1 MKGFLSAFYLTSFSY
16 KFIVNSEPLNGNED
30 VDDSNLD
37 ARADPVNTAEQEE
50 ELEVGPV
57 KIGLLILRLQLFI
70 SMC

>member
-16 KFIVNSEPLNGNED
+16 KFIVNSGPLNANDD

-37 ARADPVNTAEQEE
+37 ARADPVNAAEPLE

-57 KIGLLILRLQLFI
+57 KIGLVILRLQGCI
-70 SMC
+70 SMR